1 MLAIIVADIGEAVKK
16 KQMKKINVQMVDL
29 LSQYSKIK
37 NEIDR
42 NIISSIESGRFVNGP
57 IVKDFSKNL
66 ANYLNIQNVIPCANG
81 TDALQVAFMALDIKA
96 GDEIICPSWTYI
108 ATAEAAAILGI
119 KIVFCD
125 VDLKTFNTR
134 ADLIEPHISE
144 KTKAIVP
151 VHLYGQ
157 SCDMNSIIKLAEKH
171 KLKVIE
177 DNAQAIGCKYTFPN
191 GDKKYTGTIGHIGC
205 TSFYP
210 SKNLGCYG
218 DGGAIFT
225 NDDDLAEKI
234 KMIVNHGEKIKYH
247 HEIIG
252 FNSRLDSIQAE
263 ILNVKLK
270 YLDSYNSNR
279 RIMANNY
286 DLAFN
291 DLEQIETPKIIS
303 NSEHVYHQY
312 TLRVKNGK
320 RDDFK
325 SYLSEMGIPSMIYYP
340 IPIHKQIPYKNNQV
354 LTNTDILSEEAISL
368 PIHSELENSN
378 QKYIIEKVVK
388 YFR

>member
-1 MLAIIVADIGEAVKK
+1 
-16 KQMKKINVQMVDL
+16 MVDL
-29 LSQYSKIK
+29 MGQYSKIK

-42 NIISSIESGRFVNGP
+42 NIISSINSGRFVNGP
-57 IVKDFSKNL
+57 IVKEFSENL
-66 ANYLNIQNVIPCANG
+66 SRYLNVKNVIPCANG
-81 TDALQVAFMALDIKA
+81 TDALQIAFMALDLKP

-119 KIVFCD
+119 KVVFCD
-125 VDLKTFNTR
+125 VDLETFNTK
-134 ADLIEPHISE
+134 ADLIEPHINN

-157 SCDMNSIIKLAEKH
+157 SCEMDAIIKLAEKYN
-171 KLKVIE
+171 LKIIE

-191 GDKKYTGTIGHIGC
+191 GDTKYTGTLGNIGT

-225 NDDDLAEKI
+225 NDDFLAEKI

-247 HEIIG
+247 HEIVG
-252 FNSRLDSIQAE
+252 CNSRLDSIQAE

-270 YLDSYNSNR
+270 HLDFYNANR
-279 RIMANNY
+279 KIMAKNY
-286 DLAFN
+286 DLAFSEI
-291 DLEQIETPKIIS
+291 DQLLTPKVVT
-303 NSEHVYHQY
+303 NSEHVFHQY
-312 TLRVKNGK
+312 TLRVLNGK

-325 SYLSEMGIPSMIYYP
+325 SYLSDLGIPSMIYYP
-340 IPIHKQIPYKNNQV
+340 IPIHKQKPYTNNQV
-354 LTNTDILSEEAISL
+354 LENTDMLSKEVISL
-368 PIHSELENSN
+368 PIHTEVESSN
-378 QKYIIEKVVK
+378 QDFIIDKIIK
-388 YFR
+388 FFK